1 MLQYFVLLLIRHT
14 HIIKSRSTGCKQNL
28 CLFGISRFD
37 KPCSKIG
44 TSYEMVLGVSALG
57 RSGMMTDVST
67 TERVCL
73 EVDDMVT
80 ESRYYNRP

>member
-1 MLQYFVLLLIRHT
+1 
-14 HIIKSRSTGCKQNL
+14 
-28 CLFGISRFD
+28 
-37 KPCSKIG
+37 
-44 TSYEMVLGVSALG
+44 MVLGVSALG